1 MQKKNNNKIKW
12 FISVNCDF
20 LQNEVRNRNI
30 T

>member
-1 MQKKNNNKIKW
+1 MQKKNNKIKW